1 MKLKISILLIFILMV
16 TAVAFAQARN
26 AADVVAQVKK
36 EFAPDTRVAVW
47 TVKAGNERV
56 ATISGEVD
64 NPRAKDALISRLE
77 AEGITYRDKVKV
89 LPDGSVAEK

>member
-36 EFAPDTRVAVW
+36 EFAPDTRVAV
-47 TVKAGNERV
+47 
-56 ATISGEVD
+56 
-64 NPRAKDALISRLE
+64 
-77 AEGITYRDKVKV
+77 
-89 LPDGSVAEK
+89 